1 MVQNME
7 KDASNGKTVMY
18 MMVISMK
25 IKFKEE
31 VGWYSKIKNNT
42 MVNGLIIKCME
53 KVYLSGLMVKNIKV
67 NSKMI
72 KKMDMEL

>member
-31 VGWYSKIKNNT
+31 VGWYLKIKNNT

-72 KKMDMEL
+72 KKMDMVL

>member
-1 MVQNME
+1 ME

-31 VGWYSKIKNNT
+31 VGWYLKIKNNT

-72 KKMDMEL
+72 KKMDMVL